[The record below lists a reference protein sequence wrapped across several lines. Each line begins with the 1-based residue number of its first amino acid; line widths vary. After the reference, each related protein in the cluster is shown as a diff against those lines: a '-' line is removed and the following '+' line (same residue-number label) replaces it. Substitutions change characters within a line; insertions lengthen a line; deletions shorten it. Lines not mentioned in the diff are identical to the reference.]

1 MAPFAREP
9 LSRQQPPRKKTIMA
23 SRGRWLARG
32 QRGIEVGDENLWVI
46 HRALSS
52 AAAAAA
58 AVTYLPG
65 FRLLCS
71 VGSGGR

>member
-1 MAPFAREP
+1 M
-9 LSRQQPPRKKTIMA
+9 
-23 SRGRWLARG
+23 ARG